1 VGVSTNPYEQ
11 FRQALFDAKLLVD
24 TGVPGLY
31 LRSGTFESIV
41 QGIDRLVSI
50 AGSDYKAPTLH
61 FPLVMARSAFEQS
74 DYMRSFPDLMGSI
87 HIFEGGDAEH
97 AELLQRIEDGLEWS
111 NLLAATD
118 VVLCS
123 AACHPLYPTCSG
135 VLPEGGMRY
144 EIFGNCFRHEP
155 SVDPARMQAF
165 RQHEFVYLGT
175 PEGAE
180 AHRDTWV
187 KRGLAV
193 LAEIG
198 LNAEAVVANDP
209 FFGRAGRILAAGQ
222 RSADLKYELVY
233 PICSV
238 ENPTA
243 IVSANLHQDH
253 FSVPFDIT
261 TSDGEL
267 AHTACVGFG
276 VERITLALLATH
288 GLDPATWPNEVQQA
302 LWP

>member
-1 VGVSTNPYEQ
+1 MSTDPYEQ

-31 LRSGTFESIV
+31 LRSGTFEHIV
-41 QGIDRLVSI
+41 SGIDRLVTA
-50 AGSDYKAPTLH
+50 AGSDYGAPTLH

-87 HIFEGGDAEH
+87 HIFAGGDAEH
-97 AELLQRIEDGLEWS
+97 AALLQRIEDGLDWS
-111 NLLAATD
+111 DLLVPTD

-123 AACHPLYPTCSG
+123 AACHPLYSTCSG
-135 VLPEGGMRY
+135 ILPEGGMRY

-155 SVDPARMQAF
+155 SVDPARMQSF

-175 PEGAE
+175 PEGAQ
-180 AHRDTWV
+180 AHRDDWV
-187 KRGLAV
+187 QRGLEV
-193 LAEIG
+193 LSKVG
-198 LNAEAVVANDP
+198 LEAQAVVANDP

-233 PICSV
+233 PICST

-253 FSVPFDIT
+253 FSVPFAIKT
-261 TSDGEL
+261 PDGEL

-276 VERITLALLATH
+276 VERITLALLAAH
-288 GLDPATWPNEVQQA
+288 GLDPTRWPSDVQHA